1 MTTPTFVGVMAK
13 PHKAPKV
20 RRHKGLN
27 ARRYKAVADCAAK
40 TLFIS
45 AKLKI
50 FAHNSTTLKNNF

>member
-1 MTTPTFVGVMAK
+1 MATPTFVGVMAK

-45 AKLKI
+45 AKIKI
-50 FAHNSTTLKNNF
+50 FAHNTAGIENKF